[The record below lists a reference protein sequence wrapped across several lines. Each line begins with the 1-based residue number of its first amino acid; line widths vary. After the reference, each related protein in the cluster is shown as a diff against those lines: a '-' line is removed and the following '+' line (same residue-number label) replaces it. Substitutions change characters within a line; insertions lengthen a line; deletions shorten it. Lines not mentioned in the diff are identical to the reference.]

1 MQKWDKGRTTPRSTQ
16 HALIIFPLKLFFT
29 HLRSSARLTSTSCC
43 ILNQSLFE
51 LALFCVSI
59 SHSFVLPNMVASPLQ
74 TVTFLLAL
82 TGIVNALP
90 QQPQGDSSST
100 NQGRSSKF
108 GALLGSSFGIPGANQ
123 NFDYVIIGGGSAGLL
138 VASRLAEDPSK
149 LVAVIEAGG
158 FYEQDNGNHS
168 QIAAYDIGSASLN
181 VSTIN
186 PLIDWGFVTTPQA
199 VRQIID

>member
-1 MQKWDKGRTTPRSTQ
+1 M
-16 HALIIFPLKLFFT
+16 L
-29 HLRSSARLTSTSCC
+29 
-43 ILNQSLFE
+43 
-51 LALFCVSI
+51 V
-59 SHSFVLPNMVASPLQ
+59 SPLQ
-74 TVTFLLAL
+74 TVAFLLAL
-82 TGIVNALP
+82 TDIVNALP
-90 QQPQGDSSST
+90 QQPQVDSSST
-100 NQGRSSKF
+100 NQEGSSKF
-108 GALLGSSFGIPGANQ
+108 GALLGSSFGIPGTNQ

-138 VASRLAEDPSK
+138 VASRLAEDASK

-168 QIAAYDIGSASLN
+168 QIAAYDLGSAGLN